1 MVYTLLPA
9 KLYKPT
15 SIWYNRG
22 MKVTVGN
29 YYHDEARDRQQEIHI
44 TLEDSDGEDMFKDWA
59 SIPNAKK
66 VEKLTALADIYTLT
80 YAMAR
85 GYTQEE
91 STKDRTSRLL
101 KTYIV

>member
-1 MVYTLLPA
+1 
-9 KLYKPT
+9 
-15 SIWYNRG
+15 
-22 MKVTVGN
+22 
-29 YYHDEARDRQQEIHI
+29 
-44 TLEDSDGEDMFKDWA
+44 MFKDWA

-66 VEKLTALADIYTLT
+66 VEKLTALADINTLT

-91 STKDRTSRLL
+91 STKDRISRLL